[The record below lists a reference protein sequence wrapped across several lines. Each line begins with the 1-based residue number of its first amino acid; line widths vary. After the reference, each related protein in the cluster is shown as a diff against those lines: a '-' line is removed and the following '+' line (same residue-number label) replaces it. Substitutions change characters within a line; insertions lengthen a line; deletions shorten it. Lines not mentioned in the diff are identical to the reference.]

1 MRAALLNH
9 ERVISAEFKQSSH
22 LYNTALVPL
31 IMPDEDQITQQYNEL
46 VEYRQSHLRF
56 NDFITTISPNLSD
69 DDKLNLIQILL
80 SKFSAMHNLGISH
93 GDINSH
99 CIWISPQKDVAISH
113 FLTSDAKNITNNIR
127 DLQPTLSF
135 VADGTQSEIANVQAF
150 KKDVYMLAVIVWHL
164 WLNIRLTPK
173 ALNNICV
180 NSDHWLA
187 DLVKR
192 AINLEIEDAG
202 QLLRNSMQNA
212 PFKS

>member
-1 MRAALLNH
+1 
-9 ERVISAEFKQSSH
+9 VYK
-22 LYNTALVPL
+22 
-31 IMPDEDQITQQYNEL
+31 
-46 VEYRQSHLRF
+46 RQ
-56 NDFITTISPNLSD
+56 NLSD

-164 WLNIRLTPK
+164 W
-173 ALNNICV
+173 
-180 NSDHWLA
+180 
-187 DLVKR
+187 
-192 AINLEIEDAG
+192 
-202 QLLRNSMQNA
+202 
-212 PFKS
+212 

>member
-1 MRAALLNH
+1 
-9 ERVISAEFKQSSH
+9 
-22 LYNTALVPL
+22 
-31 IMPDEDQITQQYNEL
+31 
-46 VEYRQSHLRF
+46 
-56 NDFITTISPNLSD
+56 
-69 DDKLNLIQILL
+69 
-80 SKFSAMHNLGISH
+80 
-93 GDINSH
+93 
-99 CIWISPQKDVAISH
+99 DVAISH

-173 ALNNICV
+173 GLNNICV

-192 AINLEIEDAG
+192 AI
-202 QLLRNSMQNA
+202 
-212 PFKS
+212 